1 MIKAMLIVDRGS
13 REPEVKE
20 ELEIICSTIDR
31 TYPGKYGYT
40 TYCFLEV
47 VPPYIEDGISK
58 CIANGADFITIIP
71 YFLYPGMKLKDS
83 VKKAASISVKKDVRV
98 AIARPLSRNTRMVEV
113 VVNRVHEAK
122 RKHALQLPN
131 SECDLLLIGHGS
143 SDRRAREAFNYMVD
157 LLKSYFRSVRFCFLE
172 LDEPDIMEGIRNS
185 LASSPKCLLVV
196 PYFLHKGA
204 HIKYDIMREINTS
217 IKEQHPTNM
226 YLTEHL
232 GADCQLA
239 NIVLERAME
248 VERGIFPQT

>member
-1 MIKAMLIVDRGS
+1 MKAMLIVDRGS

-20 ELEIICSTIDR
+20 ELEEICSTIER
-31 TYPGKYGYT
+31 TCPGKYSYT

-83 VKKAASISVKKDVRV
+83 VKKAASISMRKDVRV
-98 AIARPLSRNTRMVEV
+98 AIAKPFSKTTSMVEV
-113 VVNRVHEAK
+113 VVNRVHGAK
-122 RKHALQLPN
+122 REHAVQL
-131 SECDLLLIGHGS
+131 SDLECDLLLIGHGS
-143 SDRRAREAFNYMVD
+143 SDRRAREAFDYVVEM
-157 LLKSYFRSVRFCFLE
+157 LKPQFKSVRYCFLE
-172 LDEPDIMEGIRNS
+172 LDKPDIMEGIRNS

-196 PYFLHKGA
+196 PYFLHKGV
-204 HIKYDIMREINTS
+204 HIKYDIIREINIS
-217 IKEQHPTNM
+217 IVGQNPTNM

-239 NIVLERAME
+239 NIVLERAIE
-248 VERGIFPQT
+248 VERGIFYQT